1 MGHMNDYPS
10 KAEFEAAVGSEF
22 IMELD
27 DGASIPV
34 RLKKCDTK
42 SDTPLQECFSLIFVA
57 PDEIPP
63 AQMMRP
69 LKHAV
74 LGEMTIFLV
83 PVKRDTAGLYF
94 EAVFNRL
101 RA

>member
-1 MGHMNDYPS
+1 MNDYPS

-27 DGASIPV
+27 DGASTPV
-34 RLKKCDTK
+34 LLKKCQTK
-42 SDTPLQECFSLIFVA
+42 TDTPLQECFSLVFVA
-57 PDEIPP
+57 PDDAP
-63 AQMMRP
+63 QVQLMRQLTHP
-69 LKHAV
+69 T
-74 LGEMTIFLV
+74 LGEMSIFLV
-83 PVKRDTAGLYF
+83 PIKRDAAGLHF

>member
-1 MGHMNDYPS
+1 MNNYPS

-34 RLKKCDTK
+34 RLKKCETK
-42 SDTPLQECFSLIFVA
+42 LDTPLQECFSLIFVA
-57 PDEIPP
+57 PDEAPTE
-63 AQMMRP
+63 QMLRP
-69 LKHAV
+69 LTHAV

-83 PVKRDTAGLYF
+83 PVKRDPAGLYF